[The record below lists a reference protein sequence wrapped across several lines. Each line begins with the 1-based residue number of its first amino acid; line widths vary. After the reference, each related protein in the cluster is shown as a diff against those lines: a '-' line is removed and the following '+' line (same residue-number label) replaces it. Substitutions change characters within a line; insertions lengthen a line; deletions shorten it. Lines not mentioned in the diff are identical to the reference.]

1 VTERFLIILVRLTA
15 VLLVVFGVPLL
26 WSVMLRLT
34 WQVDCLIAALA
45 SVLFAYAFERQ
56 EER

>member
-1 VTERFLIILVRLTA
+1 MTDRFLVIVVRLTA

-26 WSVMLRLT
+26 WSVMSRLT

-45 SVLFAYAFERQ
+45 SALFAYAFERQ